1 MAAHPRY
8 GSPLWAGEI
17 ARFEPGTAGLQSGVA
32 PNACRIKISQVG
44 WHWVHP
50 PSLSLATGQT
60 LSKTGFFGNVYKD
73 YSTFYL
79 YFTYNAPMLFYGT
92 KHIKSKSSAHSVFG
106 GIKSLA

>member
-1 MAAHPRY
+1 MAAHPRN

-60 LSKTGFFGNVYKD
+60 LSKTGFLA
-73 YSTFYL
+73 TFTKTTVHFIFISRTML
-79 YFTYNAPMLFYGT
+79 QCYFMEQTISKVNPAHTLF
-92 KHIKSKSSAHSVFG
+92 SEVSNP
-106 GIKSLA
+106 